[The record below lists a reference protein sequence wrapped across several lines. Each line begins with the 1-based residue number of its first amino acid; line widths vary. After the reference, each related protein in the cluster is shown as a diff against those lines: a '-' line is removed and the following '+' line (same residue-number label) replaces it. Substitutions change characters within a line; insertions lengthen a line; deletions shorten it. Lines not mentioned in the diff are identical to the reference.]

1 MRIGKTVSALN
12 GAKVRPY
19 NNANNDTSLVIVNLI
34 PIIIILSILT
44 WTLPRVGWGYNAS
57 NGPWQNAQMMRH
69 DIPQSYGEE
78 QFERAK
84 EIYERH
90 DAGNLFR
97 SPLHHRLFGPTINN
111 ICDGSDIGP
120 G

>member
-1 MRIGKTVSALN
+1 
-12 GAKVRPY
+12 
-19 NNANNDTSLVIVNLI
+19 
-34 PIIIILSILT
+34 
-44 WTLPRVGWGYNAS
+44 
-57 NGPWQNAQMMRH
+57 MMRH

-78 QFERAK
+78 LFERAK